1 MSQSQQEL
9 DLEALPQTD
18 TECSNMLYGPDVHA
32 LSLGDE
38 LIEWDQLGEMV
49 EPPGTSYWPGQQAD
63 GRYLG
68 PMSPLSGWHQDSSSF
83 VEPEQPGS
91 IGTEMEP
98 SWLQH
103 QDWETD
109 RFMQTFEQDVAQDKD
124 LRVPHE
130 PTFREACPSD
140 NLGSI
145 NLDKLGLSSQSLDT
159 RDQISATNV
168 ACSELD
174 RQVSNR
180 GYMCGKLCSI
190 KLDQTLQDWGL
201 HPDQTRKKY
210 SVKRLGGSQILDRDG
225 NLVDS
230 LAMETYKDVAAFIGC
245 TVSAVSNAL
254 KRKSNKRGI
263 ILKRWKVE
271 QCDATGKDGQQD
283 SESYSIAQLTPTTVF
298 PSAEEFWP
306 QQQTQQAYTASE
318 QVPPCTYGVE
328 TTLSGTCSTYGTSGY
343 LEEDMSQVPLITNHH
358 LQLSEDPAPHLVSSN
373 EPILMGQD
381 ASPCLEF
388 HGFSY
393 PGNMIHSLNMED
405 ISSQD
410 AAFMVQLPEDAIES
424 QGSIANEGH
433 VRRHACTQ
441 ADPHQ
446 TMLPAAISCT
456 SRTNK
461 HHIEVPKKG
470 RPVRHYRVSQVDGHG
485 FKFRGISVTYVM
497 ICTTKAVAAITG
509 ISTKTLRYAKK
520 NVDIQWDQWKITYIK
535 KAHCNHVAEQ
545 GQLEGDNTTL
555 ARSEWSEVGA
565 LQSLQAYIES
575 SQASSL
581 QGHKMELENQYEG
594 YEVPYGQIS
603 TIKAP
608 LENSLVSTHPV
619 ISAIDLRPSDIEG
632 MVGNAKE
639 VVMHT
644 KRKGRPLSVANKINL
659 RNSAINNGRAKLYH
673 VTRVDGTSFRFGRKQ
688 VTSAR
693 IWSSAAVGQLLNC
706 TQQAIS
712 QALVKQGKKEVIVKK
727 EWKIKSLG
735 KACRSA

>member
-1 MSQSQQEL
+1 MSELQQGL
-9 DLEALPQTD
+9 DLDVLLPTD
-18 TECSNMLYGPDVHA
+18 TGESQALNGPDIHA

-38 LIEWDQLGEMV
+38 LIDWNQYREII
-49 EPPGTSYWPGQQAD
+49 EPPGTSSWYGQQAE
-63 GRYLG
+63 GRTLESINSLG
-68 PMSPLSGWHQDSSSF
+68 GWHQGSSRF
-83 VEPEQPGS
+83 VKAARTGS
-91 IGTEMEP
+91 VGTEVEQ

-103 QDWETD
+103 QYWETD
-109 RFMQTFEQDVAQDKD
+109 QFMQTFEQDMAQDKD
-124 LRVPHE
+124 LGVPHE

-145 NLDKLGLSSQSLDT
+145 NLDKLGLSFQSLDT

-174 RQVSNR
+174 RQVSNI

-190 KLDQTLQDWGL
+190 KLNQTLQDWEL
-201 HPDQTRKKY
+201 HPDQARKKY

-245 TVSAVSNAL
+245 TVGAVSNAM
-254 KRKSNKRGI
+254 KRKGNKRGI

-271 QCDATGKDGQQD
+271 QCDATGKDGRQD
-283 SESYSIAQLTPTTVF
+283 SGSCSVVQLTPTTVF
-298 PSAEEFWP
+298 PIAEEFWS

-318 QVPPCTYGVE
+318 QDPSCTYGVE
-328 TTLSGTCSTYGTSGY
+328 TTLSGTCSTYGTSGH
-343 LEEDMSQVPLITNHH
+343 LEQDMSQVRLITNHH
-358 LQLSEDPAPHLVSSN
+358 LQLSEIPAPHPVSSN

-388 HGFSY
+388 HGFSDS
-393 PGNMIHSLNMED
+393 GNMIHSLNMED

-410 AAFMVQLPEDAIES
+410 TAFMVQLPEDAIES

-456 SRTNK
+456 SHTNK
-461 HHIEVPKKG
+461 HHIEVPEKG

-485 FKFRGISVTYVM
+485 FKFRGIPVTYVM

-509 ISTKTLRYAKK
+509 ISTKTLEYVKK
-520 NVDIQWDQWKITYIK
+520 NVDIQWAQWKITYIK

-545 GQLEGDNTTL
+545 GLLEENNTTL
-555 ARSEWSEVGA
+555 VRSEWSEVGA

-575 SQASSL
+575 RHASSI
-581 QGHKMELENQYEG
+581 QEDRMDMENQYEG

-603 TIKAP
+603 TIEAP

-619 ISAIDLRPSDIEG
+619 ISARDLRSSDIEG

-639 VVMHT
+639 VVLHT
-644 KRKGRPLSVANKINL
+644 KRKRRPLSVANKINL

-712 QALVKQGKKEVIVKK
+712 QALVKQGEKEVIVKK